1 MIIHPKVGSCITRAQ
16 QHSFG
21 GKETAVTG
29 EVSRLYSLV
38 KITLP
43 GQGRGVYQRG
53 TYSARS

>member
-1 MIIHPKVGSCITRAQ
+1 
-16 QHSFG
+16 
-21 GKETAVTG
+21 VTG